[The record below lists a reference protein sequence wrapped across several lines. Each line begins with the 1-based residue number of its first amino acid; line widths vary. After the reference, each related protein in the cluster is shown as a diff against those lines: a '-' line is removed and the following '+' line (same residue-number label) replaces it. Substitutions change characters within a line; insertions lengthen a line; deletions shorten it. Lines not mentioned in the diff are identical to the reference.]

1 METKEE
7 SIEAIKKGNIAL
19 YNFIV
24 EHKLL
29 DYFFQSDG
37 LFPYDTMM
45 VLSYIFDSKTFHY
58 NEYKLDEC
66 TLTSNHRKIVIFVL
80 NKKMSFEDFH
90 PIIKKVDRLK
100 DWVYID
106 AYDLS
111 LEEPKIIEI
120 DILK

>member
-1 METKEE
+1 METKEQ
-7 SIEAIKKGNIAL
+7 SIEAIKKGNLTL

-45 VLSYIFDSKTFHY
+45 VLSYIFDSKAFQY
-58 NEYKLDEC
+58 NEYKLDDC
-66 TLTSNHRKIVIFVL
+66 TLTSNRRKIVIFVL

-90 PIIKKVDRLK
+90 PIIKKVDRLE

-111 LEEPKIIEI
+111 LEESKIIEI